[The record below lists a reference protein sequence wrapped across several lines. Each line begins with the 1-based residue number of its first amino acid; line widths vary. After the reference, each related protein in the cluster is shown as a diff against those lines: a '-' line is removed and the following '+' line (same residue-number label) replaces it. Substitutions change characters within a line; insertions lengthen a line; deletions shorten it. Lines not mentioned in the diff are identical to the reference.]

1 MEDLEALKEESQ
13 HRSKLPSS
21 LLSSVRGALGVHLDS
36 TPVGEGFSNAS
47 EGAKSEW
54 LRVNNLIMEANEI
67 GKNLEQGTVFSRID
81 SITDGGE
88 ARIQLHNLRLNIVTT
103 WSLEKFEERLEQM
116 RQLYHIASNLD
127 ESELS
132 EEGEAGHNAAA
143 AALFYDP
150 DDDWIQQV
158 VVLCC

>member
-1 MEDLEALKEESQ
+1 LKEEAL

-21 LLSSVRGALGVHLDS
+21 LLSSVRGALGMHSDAAPS
-36 TPVGEGFSNAS
+36 GEGFSNAS

-81 SITDGGE
+81 SISDGGE

-103 WSLEKFEERLEQM
+103 WSLEKFEERCVLV
-116 RQLYHIASNLD
+116 
-127 ESELS
+127 
-132 EEGEAGHNAAA
+132 AA
-143 AALFYDP
+143 
-150 DDDWIQQV
+150 
-158 VVLCC
+158 